1 MTANP
6 GAGGSITPEGR
17 NNELYVLERHSEPHH
32 QRVLQAAAVMG
43 SMHLRGQA
51 IMPGLFF
58 FFFNERGKGMATGEK
73 GFFSINFPFFPLHFY
88 PKFAM
93 MSPILQGFF
102 MVSRV
107 WSFQETDLL

>member
-1 MTANP
+1 
-6 GAGGSITPEGR
+6 
-17 NNELYVLERHSEPHH
+17 
-32 QRVLQAAAVMG
+32 MG

-51 IMPGLFF
+51 IMPGLFLLLILASGSQILTF
-58 FFFNERGKGMATGEK
+58 SSSMNVEKGWRRGEK

-107 WSFQETDLL
+107 WSSRRPIFYKITM